1 MSGVFLLGRVF
12 DKLVFSALTVIYY
25 WKVGR
30 DFSAV
35 NVPNIA
41 GVLFLWCVLHL
52 CAESSSLCDCFSQC
66 LALPAMLAIPWAGL
80 CMLWYY
86 LVKQLT
92 CALRIMTASSC
103 PCAG

>member
-1 MSGVFLLGRVF
+1 MMPVTRHTLLYLMLALPHDDKAACAFRQNNYVNGVFLLGRVF

-41 GVLFLWCVLHL
+41 GVLFLWCVAPVLRCRSAISQRTFHL
-52 CAESSSLCDCFSQC
+52 SVSQGC
-66 LALPAMLAIPWAGL
+66 PGL
-80 CMLWYY
+80 
-86 LVKQLT
+86 K
-92 CALRIMTASSC
+92 
-103 PCAG
+103 

>member
-1 MSGVFLLGRVF
+1 MLRLRGLALDTLAKFGRLTSRKRKPFDWSQNNYVSGVFLLGRVF

-41 GVLFLWCVLHL
+41 GVLFLWCAIAAL
-52 CAESSSLCDCFSQC
+52 C
-66 LALPAMLAIPWAGL
+66 
-80 CMLWYY
+80 
-86 LVKQLT
+86 
-92 CALRIMTASSC
+92 
-103 PCAG
+103 

>member
-1 MSGVFLLGRVF
+1 MVAQNNYVSGVFLLGRVF

-52 CAESSSLCDCFSQC
+52 SAESPSTLSPLQ
-66 LALPAMLAIPWAGL
+66 ALPCAPCRIAIA
-80 CMLWYY
+80 
-86 LVKQLT
+86 
-92 CALRIMTASSC
+92 
-103 PCAG
+103 